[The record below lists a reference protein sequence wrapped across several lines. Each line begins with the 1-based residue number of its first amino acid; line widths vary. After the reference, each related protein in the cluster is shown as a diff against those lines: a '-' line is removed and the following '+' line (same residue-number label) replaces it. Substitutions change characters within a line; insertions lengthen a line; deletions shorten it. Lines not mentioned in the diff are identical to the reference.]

1 MIHVF
6 ASDRNFLQQVID
18 SVSDFSF
25 TLGIVSVQIAMM
37 LVQDPLVNRFLLT
50 RSIACRATVAKPTI
64 LRHCRVCPTHPLERD
79 PERADVLDGVKQ
91 FRLSRVGS
99 MLLFW

>member
-6 ASDRNFLQQVID
+6 ASDRNFLQQVTD
-18 SVSDFSF
+18 SS
-25 TLGIVSVQIAMM
+25 TLGIVSLQIAMM

-50 RSIACRATVAKPTI
+50 RSIACQATVAKPTI
-64 LRHCRVCPTHPLERD
+64 LRHCRVCPTHSLERD